1 MMHLPA
7 VRKGLIPQTVCYE
20 PYTGGMD
27 QYGALALQ
35 SNPSSYAG
43 VRWLYSKKKRAQCKG
58 YDDAVKKYNKA
69 EEDHKKNGC
78 TKASFFGLRRGKCK
92 PTANRMKAAEEEGKN
107 AWKECQAYE
116 KGEAKGYTQLDTS
129 GGYTNV
135 ASTGSGAVT
144 MPGVDP
150 LTGLPI
156 DPATG
161 LPVGTGYETEES
173 SGAGLWIAVGAL
185 VVATG
190 GIVIYKRSRKK
201 KGGKRK

>member
-7 VRKGLIPQTVCYE
+7 VRMGMMPQTVAHE

-43 VRWLYSKKKRAQCKG
+43 VRWAYQKKKRAQCKG

-69 EEDHKKNGC
+69 EADHKKNGC
-78 TKASFFGLRRGKCK
+78 YKASFLGLRRSKCK

-107 AWKECQAYE
+107 AWKTCQAYE

-135 ASTGSGAVT
+135 ASTGMMMGMGA
-144 MPGVDP
+144 GVDP
-150 LTGLPI
+150 MTGLPM
-156 DPATG
+156 DPTM
-161 LPVGTGYETEES
+161 VSYETEES

-185 VVATG
+185 VLATG
-190 GIVIYKRSRKK
+190 GVALYKRSRKK
-201 KGGKRK
+201 GGKKK